1 MKRVVV
7 ALLMGM
13 VVLSGCAGKSKP
25 QKTSL
30 ELQAIQA
37 RTFEAEKKVAFNS
50 VMSVFQDL
58 GYLIGSASLE
68 TGFITAE
75 SPNREDSSGKA
86 ILASL
91 FVNVRTEQRTAVTAS
106 IEEMK
111 PGSTRVRLNFVEKE
125 KRSGYYG
132 QNASDDTPIE
142 VPVVYQNA
150 FEKIGEAI
158 FIRQGTK

>member
-1 MKRVVV
+1 MKRLMV
-7 ALLMGM
+7 ALLSC
-13 VVLSGCAGKSKP
+13 VAVLAGCAPKAKP

-75 SPNREDSSGKA
+75 SPNKEDSSGKA
-86 ILASL
+86 VFAALLGNI
-91 FVNVRTEQRTAVTAS
+91 RTEQRTAVTAS

-111 PGSTRVRLNFVEKE
+111 PGSTRVRLNFVERE

-132 QNASDDTPIE
+132 QNASDDTPIDDS
-142 VPVVYQNA
+142 VVYQNA

-158 FIRQGTK
+158 FIRQGNK